1 MSHRFAKTQSP
12 ETFVVKEQQKQARL
26 LRSELEKMTS
36 EEVSRLLVEEKEKS
50 AKRLLDKNER
60 EEQLRFF
67 NQESAKAGFDY
78 WSKMSYW
85 SLDECIALS
94 LGRDPRVVNWEN
106 VKSLTKISPFAAS
119 YKNRREIICRAEF
132 MGQLWVQTIP
142 AIFVAWAERMQVSF
156 PDELVVAV
164 RKIGTQVRD
173 WKSAHDEQEKAAEE
187 ANKKLLECMECRS
200 ADMLKFKDK
209 YEEMSARL
217 SKQVEERNKIIHS
230 CKEKLAALESQ
241 KPSAEKGLSTRERE
255 SLLKIVIGMA
265 IQGYGHDPKARRTST
280 AAEIAS
286 DLERL
291 DLTLDPDTVRKYL
304 QEGSDLVPGEETE

>member
-12 ETFVVKEQQKQARL
+12 ETSVVKEQQKQARL
-26 LRSELEKMTS
+26 LRSELETMTT

-50 AKRLLDKNER
+50 VKRLLDQNER

-67 NQESAKAGFDY
+67 NLESAEAEFDY

-85 SLDECIALS
+85 SLDECVALS

-106 VKSLTKISPFAAS
+106 VKSLIKISPFAAT

-142 AIFVAWAERMQVSF
+142 AVYVAWAERMQVSI
-156 PDELVVAV
+156 PDELGAAV

-173 WKSAHDEQEKAAEE
+173 WKSAHDEQEKAAEQ

-200 ADMLKFKDK
+200 ADMLKFKDN

-217 SKQVEERNKIIHS
+217 SKEVDERNKIIHS
-230 CKEKLAALESQ
+230 YTEKLAALESQ
-241 KPSAEKGLSTRERE
+241 NSFAEKGLSTRERD

-280 AAEIAS
+280 ASEIAS

-291 DLTLDPDTVRKYL
+291 DLALDPDTVRKYL
-304 QEGSDLVPGEETE
+304 QEGSDLLPGEEAE